1 MYEARE
7 QEDILAELQ
16 GYSTLPSSK
25 VEGTFEND
33 LLASNSIE
41 FAKME
46 VELEEAYKAFFVETS
61 SGEYLDLLGD
71 QFGVTRRAA
80 VAATGEVQVTG
91 TGTVPAGS
99 FFQTASGVVFKTTAA
114 ATVTSTDDNT
124 IPVVCNVPGAQ
135 GNTAENT
142 IIRIPVSI
150 PGISAVTNAEAT
162 TGGTD
167 EEDDDTY
174 RERILSKV
182 REPAT
187 SGNCNDY
194 IEWATSVSGVGH
206 VTVVPLWN
214 GNGTV
219 KVIVTDTDGNP
230 ASSDI
235 IANVTAKIADL
246 HPIGADVT
254 VVAPSVL
261 GLTIALTPTK
271 GTGDADAIKKVINA
285 YFLSRSYTDK
295 KVSYAKIGQ
304 LIIDN
309 SDTTLVE
316 DYDDLTINGA
326 TANIVIDTEQIPS
339 VVEVT
344 LNG

>member
-7 QEDILAELQ
+7 QETILKEMQ
-16 GYSTLPSSK
+16 SYSKLPSSK

-33 LLASNSIE
+33 ILTSSSIE
-41 FAKME
+41 FAKTE

-61 SGEYLDLLGD
+61 YGEYLDMLGE

-91 TGTVPAGS
+91 TSTIPSGS
-99 FFQTASGVVFKTTAA
+99 LFQTTGSVVFKSTKEV
-114 ATVTSTDDNT
+114 TVTAENNT
-124 IPVVCNVPGAQ
+124 VPIVCTLPGAQ
-135 GNTAENT
+135 GNTAEGT
-142 IIRIPVSI
+142 ITQIPISI

-174 RERILSKV
+174 RERILFKV

-194 IEWATSVSGVGH
+194 IEWATSVAGVGH
-206 VTVVPLWN
+206 VTVIPLWN

-219 KVIVTDTDGNP
+219 KVLVTDTDGNP
-230 ASSDI
+230 ASADI
-235 IANVTAKIADL
+235 ISAVTAKISGL

-254 VVAPSVL
+254 VIAPSVL

-271 GTGDADAIKKVINA
+271 GGGDADAIKKVINN

-316 DYDDLTINGA
+316 DYDNLTINGA
-326 TANIVIDTEQIPS
+326 TSNIVVDTEQIPS
-339 VVEVT
+339 VIEVV